1 METTTLPHTDA
12 LKEAPTTHPV
22 HPLVRRRWSARA
34 FGEASIGDD
43 ELATLLE
50 AAAWAPSAMN
60 EQPWRFRHAR
70 RGTPAFDALW
80 DLLKPGNQPWT
91 RNAALLIAISGVKHH
106 ARNEAPNASW
116 QHDVGLAT
124 ANLLLQ
130 ATGLGIHGHLMGG
143 FDKERTQE
151 HLGLDPEREEVVTIL
166 ALGRITDPET
176 LEEPFRGRE
185 LAPRPA
191 NRWKRSPFPF
201 EPNMN
206 RCRPAPQPNNDHG
219 DRNDHHDQMGHRP
232 GPQRSAVQGEAPDDQ
247 HRDRQLQAVRRG
259 GRTGS

>member
-1 METTTLPHTDA
+1 METTTTLPHTDA

-166 ALGRITDPET
+166 ALGRITDADT

-185 LAPRPA
+185 LAPRTRKPLA
-191 NRWKRSPFPF
+191 EIAFP
-201 EPNMN
+201 
-206 RCRPAPQPNNDHG
+206 
-219 DRNDHHDQMGHRP
+219 
-232 GPQRSAVQGEAPDDQ
+232 
-247 HRDRQLQAVRRG
+247 L
-259 GRTGS
+259 